1 MNKNNIQRIFTIIF
15 FITLS
20 LVTPIAA
27 EQLQSPTWGYSLDLP
42 EGFVLTSRQ
51 GADNYQFEHSMIPVT
66 VAISSYPL
74 SRYNSAKDALN
85 SVYDSLGAKDEMEE
99 VVWRNTNNVI
109 GNFSVNLGGQEYMGW
124 AVSVVLPNKK
134 GITLMLGY
142 APEENFVQYEQVI
155 ISALDSLGIDRGSFY
170 EAGIITSY
178 AYPREGDK
186 TVTLNLDGIS
196 IPVTIDKSDVAAS
209 IFLLEREYAV
219 LSLVADTPMWQE
231 AWQRY
236 YRMIYKDAYK
246 RLERTSFALYNALY
260 YKTEQEFPANPDKA
274 LAQKLL
280 TWTQGFEYLRQ
291 VLGTDFTPL
300 PAILEGVGS
309 DCDSRSLLLA
319 VLMAQMNYDTMLFV
333 SRDYSHAFFGID
345 VKGSGA
351 RLEEGGISYLL
362 GETTAPVDIGLVPQD
377 MSEVSKWM
385 GISGL

>member
-1 MNKNNIQRIFTIIF
+1 MP
-15 FITLS
+15 IT
-20 LVTPIAA
+20 A

-42 EGFVLTSRQ
+42 EGFELISRQ
-51 GADNYQFEHSMIPVT
+51 GTDNYQFEHSMIPVT
-66 VAISSYPL
+66 VAITSFPL
-74 SRYNSAKDALN
+74 TQYNSARDAMQ
-85 SVYDSLGAKDEMEE
+85 SAYDNLGAKGEMEE
-99 VVWRNTNNVI
+99 VLWRNANNVI
-109 GNFSVNLGGQEYMGW
+109 GNFSLDLGEQEYMGW
-124 AVSVVLPNKK
+124 AASVVLPNKK
-134 GITLMLGY
+134 GITLILSY
-142 APEENFVQYEQVI
+142 APSANFVQYEQVI
-155 ISALDSLGIDRGSFY
+155 ISAIDSLGIDRGSFY

-178 AYPREGDK
+178 AYPKEGDK
-186 TVTLNLDGIS
+186 SIALNLDGIS
-196 IPVTIDKSDVAAS
+196 TPVTIDKSDVAAS
-209 IFLLEREYAV
+209 IFLIKREHAV

-260 YKTEQEFPANPDKA
+260 YKAEQEFPANPDKA

-300 PAILEGVGS
+300 PAMLEGIGS

-319 VLMAQMNYDTMLFV
+319 VLMAHMNYKTMLFV
-333 SRDYSHAFFGID
+333 SREYSHAFFGID
-345 VKGSGA
+345 VEGSGA
-351 RLEEGGISYLL
+351 HLEESGISYLL